1 MPDLILDACVLSN
14 FAHSD
19 SLGVLKELYDGHIY
33 LTDFVYAE
41 ILRGIQKGHSPLLEV
56 KSGLREGCF
65 KKVALR
71 TKGEN
76 EDFER
81 LSESLG
87 LGEASSIA
95 IAKHRRFVFASDD
108 LAARREAGRF
118 GVALTG
124 TLGILLRAVSRTII
138 ETKDADRILKKMIE
152 HGFFSPV
159 RSVTE
164 IR

>member
-19 SLGVLKELYDGHIY
+19 SLGVLKELYAGHIY
-33 LTDFVYAE
+33 LTDFVDAE
-41 ILRGIQKGHSPLLEV
+41 ILRGIQKGHAPLLEV
-56 KSGLREGCF
+56 KSAIREGWLE
-65 KKVALR
+65 KIVLR
-71 TKGEN
+71 TIREN

-95 IAKHRRFVFASDD
+95 VAKHRRFVFASDD
-108 LAARREAGRF
+108 LVARKAAEQS
-118 GVALTG
+118 GVILTG
-124 TLGILLRAVSRTII
+124 SLGILNRAVSRTII

-152 HGFFSPV
+152 YGFFSPV